1 MNQNENHYQKIYEYK
16 QNHQQKYSVG
26 ILVWYLPTELIPSSF
41 LSMFTDEIFL
51 LVNIEG
57 IPVEIK
63 GILKNY
69 KAR

>member
-1 MNQNENHYQKIYEYK
+1 MDQNENHYQKIYEYK
-16 QNHQQKYSVG
+16 RNHQQKYFVG
-26 ILVWYLPTELIPSSF
+26 ILAWYLPTKLIPSSF

-57 IPVEIK
+57 ILVEIK